1 MSKDILIID
10 DDESVAW
17 VIEKT
22 LSPIGY
28 KVETESTIKT
38 GIARLNGKSK
48 LVILDLIL
56 PDGHGIDAL
65 KQIRKEHPE
74 VSVIVISAHGRMEST
89 IEAMKEGA
97 YDYLDKPFDIEELKI
112 VVGKAYEDMLI
123 RNELKQLKAGQGNIP
138 NIDNEPLQMIGKSKK
153 MQKVFKEIGRVAN
166 KDITVLITG
175 QSGTGKELVSR
186 AIHYNSYRKDNPFI
200 AINSASIPG
209 NLLES
214 ELFGWKKGAFSGAME
229 SRKGSIAQAEGG
241 TLFLDEIGELD
252 LNLQAKLLRFL
263 QDMEYTPLGS
273 NEVIKANIRIIG
285 ATNKN
290 LEDECK
296 KGQFR
301 EDLYYRFNIVE
312 IKLPPLKERTEDI
325 LPLCEHIITQSSKK
339 YSTSYKELSD
349 DAKSFLAAYT
359 WPGNVRELENMLK
372 RALILSD
379 GSIIDKKDLA
389 FSDPSIYSIQ
399 EFLENKLNKFLH
411 QISKLE
417 NGNLYET
424 IISEVEK
431 ALINIIMKETKG
443 NQLKSS
449 KMLGINRNTLR
460 TKINQYKINI

>member
-1 MSKDILIID
+1 MSKEILIID

-22 LSPIGY
+22 LSTVGY
-28 KVETESTIKT
+28 KIETESTIKS
-38 GIARLNGKSK
+38 GLSRLNGKSK

-65 KQIRKEHPE
+65 KKIRKEHPE

-89 IEAMKEGA
+89 IEAMKQGA

-112 VVGKAYEDMLI
+112 VVNKAYDDLLI
-123 RNELKQLKAGQGNIP
+123 RRELKELKALHP
-138 NIDNEPLQMIGKSKK
+138 DSDPLQMIGRSKK
-153 MQKVFKEIGRVAN
+153 MQKVFKEIGKVAN

-186 AIHYNSYRKDNPFI
+186 AIHHNSYRKDFPFI

-229 SRKGSIAQAEGG
+229 SRKGSIAAAEGG

-252 LNLQAKLLRFL
+252 LNLQAKLLRFM

-273 NEVIKANIRIIG
+273 NEVVKANIRIIG

-290 LEDECK
+290 LKNACK
-296 KGQFR
+296 KEQFR
-301 EDLYYRFNIVE
+301 EDLYYRFNVVE
-312 IKLPPLKERTEDI
+312 IKLPPLKDRSEDI
-325 LPLCEHIITQSSKK
+325 LPLCEHIITISSKK
-339 YSTSYKELSD
+339 YNTAYKELSE
-349 DAKSFLAAYT
+349 DAKSFLMSYA
-359 WPGNVRELENMLK
+359 WPGNVRELENTLK

-379 GSIIDKKDLA
+379 GSIIDKKDLMV
-389 FSDPSIYSIQ
+389 SDPSIYSIQ
-399 EFLENKLNKFLH
+399 DFLEEKLNKYLS
-411 QISKLE
+411 QLSKLE
-417 NGNLYET
+417 NGNLYEN
-424 IISEVEK
+424 IITEVEK
-431 ALINIIMKETKG
+431 ALINIIMKEAKG
-443 NQLKSS
+443 NQLKAS
-449 KMLGINRNTLR
+449 KILGINRNTLR
-460 TKINQYKINI
+460 AKISQYKINI